1 MILGCHTALALKKFC
16 EFHFA
21 VVGRSEAH
29 HTFRLPIE
37 QSRADQKYAIGSSH
51 PPPRSITL
59 LASQRACRRQGG
71 QMS

>member
-1 MILGCHTALALKKFC
+1 MILGCHTALALKKSC

-51 PPPRSITL
+51 SSITL